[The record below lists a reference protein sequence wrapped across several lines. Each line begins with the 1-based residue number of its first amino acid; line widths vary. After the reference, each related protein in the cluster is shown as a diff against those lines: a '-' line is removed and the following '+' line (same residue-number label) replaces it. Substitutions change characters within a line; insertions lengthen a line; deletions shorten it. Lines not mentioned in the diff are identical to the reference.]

1 MKDRANR
8 EVEVLYKISQSTA
21 RPHHDVSSLLNE
33 IMDIM
38 ETDMAMVRGTLTLRR
53 PDTDIFV
60 IEASRGL
67 VLEERQR
74 GQYSLGEGVT
84 GKVAKTGKPALV
96 PDITKEPDFLD
107 RTKARKGERVAFV
120 CVPIVHRKQVIGTL
134 SFDRPVADDE
144 QLKRDL
150 DFLRLVAGLIAEAVA
165 GIREQIEERESLVT
179 ENRRLRQELSEQ
191 YKPANIIGNCSS
203 MRTLYQQIAQVAD
216 SGATVLIRG
225 ETGTGK
231 ELVARAMHYSSSRK
245 NGPLVSVN
253 CAALPENLVESEL
266 FGHEKGAFTTAIQQ
280 RRGRFEQASGG
291 TLFLDEIGDISLAV
305 QAKLLRV
312 LQEREFERVGGEK
325 TIKVNVR
332 VIAATSRNLEDAVK
346 ERHFREDLYYR
357 LNVFPIHMPP
367 LRERRSDIILLAD
380 FFVQKYNKAH
390 SKMVKRISTA
400 AINMMMSYHWPGN
413 VRELESCIERAVL
426 TCTDDVIHGFS
437 MPPSLQT
444 SQHTHT
450 ALLPAEGAD
459 LRAMVETYERE
470 IIIDALKKHRGNA
483 SSAARELKTTQRILN
498 YRIKQTGI
506 NPKSYRSSWDG
517 KTEGEGKH
525 DRED

>member
-1 MKDRANR
+1 MC
-8 EVEVLYKISQSTA
+8 I
-21 RPHHDVSSLLNE
+21 
-33 IMDIM
+33 
-38 ETDMAMVRGTLTLRR
+38 
-53 PDTDIFV
+53 
-60 IEASRGL
+60 
-67 VLEERQR
+67 
-74 GQYSLGEGVT
+74 
-84 GKVAKTGKPALV
+84 
-96 PDITKEPDFLD
+96 
-107 RTKARKGERVAFV
+107 
-120 CVPIVHRKQVIGTL
+120 
-134 SFDRPVADDE
+134 
-144 QLKRDL
+144 RD
-150 DFLRLVAGLIAEAVA
+150 
-165 GIREQIEERESLVT
+165 S
-179 ENRRLRQELSEQ
+179 
-191 YKPANIIGNCSS
+191 CSS